1 MAHAHTQA
9 ARQTARWQPL
19 TLTLIAALMG
29 IGQNGLLVSLP
40 LLVAQGGFSLS
51 TWAVIIAVGSVL
63 FLPAAPFWGR
73 MSDQHGPKFV
83 VLQALTGM
91 AISFALLLTATL
103 GAQSSA
109 TQWPWLALAV
119 LARVIYGLTVAGMV
133 PANQHWAVLLA
144 GEARRMQ
151 AITSISIGLSL
162 GRLAGPLIASAV
174 LVISP
179 YASLTLMLL
188 LPLLGAIA
196 ISMMPHCAGK
206 KDEPHSSASLWL
218 APKAIWPYMGYGLAV
233 CAAIALLQ
241 YNLTPMLNHLTEW
254 SADKVSQAIGYLLTL
269 SGIATLA
276 VQVLVVKR
284 QRLSTER
291 MLSLG
296 AISMVTGYALLLV
309 QHFAVLVMAMV
320 VISAACALLIPAYT
334 SQAMQRLDHEPGKVS
349 GYIAMAH
356 TLGYGFASL
365 LATLTLNYPPLPTLT
380 CLLLSCAVVIGVLV
394 IKPTASPR

>member
-1 MAHAHTQA
+1 MAHANTQA
-9 ARQTARWQPL
+9 ARQTARWQPI

-73 MSDQHGPKFV
+73 ISDQHGPKFV
-83 VLQALTGM
+83 VLQALAGM
-91 AISFALLLTATL
+91 AISFALLLAATL

-109 TQWPWLALAV
+109 NPWPWLALAV

-188 LPLLGAIA
+188 LPVLAALVV
-196 ISMMPHCAGK
+196 SVMPHCAGK
-206 KDEPHSSASLWL
+206 KDESHSSANLWL

-254 SADKVSQAIGYLLTL
+254 SADHVSQAIGYLLTL

-291 MLSLG
+291 MLSIG
-296 AISMVTGYALLLV
+296 AISLVTGYAMLLMP
-309 QHFAVLVMAMV
+309 HFAALVMAML
-320 VISAACALLIPAYT
+320 VISGACALLIPAYT
-334 SQAMQRLDHEPGKVS
+334 SQAMQQLDDQPGKVS

-356 TLGYGFASL
+356 TLGYGLASL
-365 LATLTLNYPPLPTLT
+365 LATLTLSYPPLPTAT
-380 CLLLSCAVVIGVLV
+380 CILLSCVVTIGIFI
-394 IKPTASPR
+394 IKPPAPSC

>member
-1 MAHAHTQA
+1 MAYTQTKPA
-9 ARQTARWQPL
+9 TQTAKWQPI
-19 TLTLIAALMG
+19 TLTSIAALMG

-73 MSDQHGPKFV
+73 ISDQYGPKFV
-83 VLQALTGM
+83 VLQALIGM
-91 AISFALLLTATL
+91 AISFVLLLIATL
-103 GAQSSA
+103 GAQNSLN
-109 TQWPWLALAV
+109 QWPWLALA
-119 LARVIYGLTVAGMV
+119 LMARIVYGLTVAGMV

-174 LVISP
+174 LIVSP
-179 YASLTLMLL
+179 YASLVLMLL
-188 LPLLGAIA
+188 LPLIA
-196 ISMMPHCAGK
+196 TLVISLMPHREGQ
-206 KDEPHSSASLWL
+206 KDTSSSPVSQWL

-241 YNLTPMLNHLTEW
+241 YNLTPILHTITEW
-254 SADKVSQAIGYLLTL
+254 SASKVSQMMSYLLTL
-269 SGIATLA
+269 SGIATLT
-276 VQVLVVKR
+276 VQVLVVKK
-284 QRLSTER
+284 QRLSIDH
-291 MLSLG
+291 MLGIG
-296 AISMVTGYALLLV
+296 AISLVAGYSLLLLPTLGALIV
-309 QHFAVLVMAMV
+309 AML
-320 VISAACALLIPAYT
+320 VISGACALLIPAYT
-334 SQAMQRLDHEPGKVS
+334 SQAMQRLDNEPGKVS

-365 LATLTLNYPPLPTLT
+365 LATLTLNYPPLPIIT
-380 CLLLSCAVVIGVLV
+380 CVSLATMVLLGILNAAY
-394 IKPTASPR
+394 KQ

>member
-1 MAHAHTQA
+1 MAHAQTQSA
-9 ARQTARWQPL
+9 IQTTKWQSV

-73 MSDQHGPKFV
+73 FSDHHGPKFV

-91 AISFALLLTATL
+91 AVSFALLLAATL

-109 TQWPWLALAV
+109 NQWPWLALAV

-188 LPLLGAIA
+188 LPVLAALVV
-196 ISMMPHCAGK
+196 SMMPHCEDK
-206 KDEPHSSASLWL
+206 KDEPHSPAGQWL

-241 YNLTPMLNHLTEW
+241 YNLTPMLNTLTEW
-254 SADKVSQAIGYLLTL
+254 SANNVSQAIGYLLTL
-269 SGIATLA
+269 SGIATLV
-276 VQVLVVKR
+276 VQVLVVKK
-284 QRLSTER
+284 QRLSTEH
-291 MLSLG
+291 MLGVG
-296 AISMVTGYALLLV
+296 AISLVAGYALLLLPSV
-309 QHFAVLVMAMV
+309 TALVIAML
-320 VISAACALLIPAYT
+320 VISGACALLIPAYT
-334 SQAMQRLDHEPGKVS
+334 SQAMQQIDNAPGKVS

-356 TLGYGFASL
+356 TLGYGLASL
-365 LATLTLNYPPLPTLT
+365 LATLTLRYPPLPTLT
-380 CLLLSCAVVIGVLV
+380 CILLSCTIVIGIL
-394 IKPTASPR
+394 IAKRPLSSR

>member
-1 MAHAHTQA
+1 MAHAQTQPTT
-9 ARQTARWQPL
+9 QTARWQSV
-19 TLTLIAALMG
+19 TLTFIAALMG

-73 MSDQHGPKFV
+73 ISDQYGPKFV
-83 VLQALTGM
+83 VLQALIGM
-91 AISFALLLTATL
+91 AMSFALLLTATL
-103 GAQSSA
+103 GAQNSLS
-109 TQWPWLALAV
+109 QWPWLALAL

-174 LVISP
+174 LIVSP
-179 YASLTLMLL
+179 YASLVLMLG
-188 LPLLGAIA
+188 LPTLAALV
-196 ISMMPHCAGK
+196 ISLMPYREGK
-206 KDEPHSSASLWL
+206 KDASSSPISQWL

-241 YNLTPMLNHLTEW
+241 YNLTPMLNTSTGW
-254 SADKVSQAIGYLLTL
+254 SADKVSQTMGYLLTL
-269 SGIATLA
+269 SGIATLV
-276 VQVLVVKR
+276 VQVLVVKK

-291 MLSLG
+291 MLSVG
-296 AISMVTGYALLLV
+296 ALSLVAGYGLLLLPNLT
-309 QHFAVLVMAMV
+309 ALVVAML
-320 VISAACALLIPAYT
+320 VISGASALLIPAYT
-334 SQAMQRLDHEPGKVS
+334 SQAMQQLDSAPGKVS

-356 TLGYGFASL
+356 TLGYGLASL
-365 LATLTLNYPPLPTLT
+365 LATLTLNYPPLPLITCVSLATLV
-380 CLLLSCAVVIGVLV
+380 LIGILRSQ
-394 IKPTASPR
+394 KKQ